1 MAQFKDL
8 IVSGSSRFI
17 GKTYGSTFVGYLDGN
32 SEKATIA
39 YKDKNGKD
47 ITEYISNLSINNN
60 IITYT
65 DGGGNKKTL
74 TVHDTTYSQATNSN
88 LGLVKLYGASGTNTD
103 GTMTQKAIS
112 SALDNKVDKNTPV
125 DSAISDSDNQQINT
139 TYIKDASVSGKKVT
153 FTKGDGSTFSIET
166 QDNNTTYGTG
176 TTAVAGLTKLY
187 TTTGSN
193 TDGTMTQGAIKSQ
206 LDGKLNSTA
215 TAVAANKDN
224 KDQVIDSTYIKNASV
239 NGTLVTF
246 TRGDG
251 STFTITTKDTNDNT
265 TYATG
270 TSTTAGLTKLYNSVG
285 SNTDGTINQ
294 NALKNIFDTKLNST
308 ATAVAANKDNKDQ
321 VIDSTYIKSASVSG
335 KVVTFTKGDGSTFN
349 ITTQDNNTTYGTGT
363 TAVAGLTKLYT
374 STGSNTD
381 GTMTRKAISDAISSA
396 YNDLNTKIG
405 NINSFEVV
413 VCTSASDLPT
423 TGASHTIYFVPE
435 ESSGSNRYVEYLWIE
450 SDSMYEEIGFTDVD
464 LSGYYTS
471 TQTDTAI
478 TNATDNNIVNATVSG
493 RVVTFTKK
501 NGSTFSITT
510 QDTDNN
516 TTYATG
522 TSTSSGLTKLYTSTG
537 SNTDGTIRQKELTDL
552 LNAGIVNA
560 SVSGRTVTF
569 TKKDGSTFSISTQD
583 SNTTYATGTTAVA
596 GLTKLYTGTGSN
608 TDGTMTQSAITSAI
622 SNGAVASATKDSGG
636 NTINTTYIKNAEVSG
651 KVVTFTKGDGSTFS
665 ITTQDNNTTYGTGTT
680 AATGLAKLYSTTGTN
695 TDGTIR
701 QSELSTL
708 INSKLNADATAV
720 AATKATNDSAN
731 QQINTTYIK
740 NATVAGKVVTF
751 TKGDG
756 STFSITTQDTDNN
769 TTYAVGTTAVA
780 GLTKLYTGTGSN
792 TDGTMTQAA
801 IKSQLDGK
809 LSTSGT
815 AAAATKDSGGNTINT
830 TYIKNAS
837 VSGKTVTFTKGDNS
851 TFTISTQDSNTTYA
865 TGTTAATGLTKLYAA
880 TGTNT
885 DGTIRQK
892 ELSTLINSK
901 LDSTATAA
909 AANKDNKDQVIDS
922 TYIKS
927 AEVSGKVVTFTKGDG
942 STFTITTQDTDNN
955 TTYATGTSTSAGL
968 TKLYTGTG
976 SNTDGTMTQSA
987 IKSALDGKL
996 NSSATAAAA
1005 TKATK
1010 DSANQ
1015 QITTT
1020 YIKNAEVSGK
1030 VVTFT
1035 KGDGSTFSIETQDT
1049 DNNTTYATGTST
1061 SSGLT
1066 KLYTG
1071 TGSNTDGTMTQSA
1084 ITNAIANGAVASAT
1098 KDSGGNTINSTYIKN
1113 ASVNG
1118 RTVTFT
1124 KGDGATFSITTQDSN
1139 TTYGTGTTAA
1149 TGLTKLYD
1157 GTGANTDGTIRQKE
1171 LTDILNAGIV
1181 NASVSGRTVTFTKND
1196 GSTFSITTQDNNTTY
1211 GTGSS
1216 TSAGLTKLYTSTGT
1230 ATDGTMTQNAIKS
1243 ALDGKL
1249 NTGGTAT
1256 AAAKDSG
1263 GNTINTTYIKNATV
1277 SGKVVTF
1284 TKGDGATF
1292 SITTQDT
1299 DNNTTYAT
1307 GTSGTAGLTKLYTN
1321 TGTATDGTMT
1331 QAAIKSALDGKL
1343 DSGAT
1348 AAAATKATNDS
1359 ANQQINT
1366 TYIKNAS
1373 ASGRTVT
1380 FTKGDGATFSI
1391 TTQDSNT
1398 TYGTGTSTSSGLTKL
1413 YAGTG
1418 ANTDG
1423 TMTQSA
1429 IKSALD
1435 GKLNADATA
1444 TAATKDG
1451 GGNVINTTYIKAA
1464 SVSGKVV
1471 TFTKGDGSTF
1481 TITTQDTDNNTTYA
1495 TGTST
1500 SAGLTKLYTST
1511 GTATDGT
1518 MTQSAIKSALDGK
1531 LNSSATAAAATK
1543 ATNDSANQQINT
1555 TYIKNATVAGK
1566 VVTFTKGDGSTFSIT
1581 TQDTDHNT
1589 TYATGTT
1596 AATGLTKLYAA
1607 TGANTDG
1614 TIRQKELTDI
1624 LNANIT
1630 NASASG
1636 RTVTFTKADGSTFSI
1651 TTQDNNTTYGTG
1663 TTAAAGLTKL
1673 YTTTGTNTDGT
1684 MTQNAIKSALDGKL
1698 GTGGTAAAATKD
1710 SGGNTINT
1718 TYIKNATVAGKVVTF
1733 TKGDG
1738 STFSITTQDTDHN
1751 TTYATG
1757 TTAATGLTKLY
1768 AATGAN
1774 TDGTIR
1780 QKELTDILNA
1790 NIVNASVS
1798 GKVVTF
1804 TKGDGSTFTIT
1815 TQDTDNN
1822 TTYATGTSTSAGLT
1836 KLYTGTGTNTDGT
1849 MTQKAIK
1856 SALDGKLGTGG
1867 TAAAATK
1874 ATNDSAN
1881 QQINTTYIKNASASG
1896 KTVTFTKGDGSTF
1909 SITTQDTNT
1918 TYGTGTTAATGLT
1931 KLYAATGSNT
1941 DGTIRQKELSDILN
1955 ANITNASVS
1964 GRTVTFTKADGST
1977 FSITTQ
1983 DNNTTYGTGTT
1994 AATGLTKLYTTT
2006 GTATDGTMTQN
2017 AIKSALDGKLNSSAT
2032 ATAATKDSGGN
2043 TINTTYIKTA
2053 SASGRTVTF
2062 TKGNG
2067 STFSIT
2073 TQDSNTTY
2081 GTGTT
2086 AAAGLTKLY
2095 DATGTATDGTM
2106 TQSAITSAITNGA
2119 VASATKDSAD
2129 QQITTTYIKNATV
2142 SGKVV
2147 TFTKGDGSTFSIT
2160 TQDTNTNTTYSTG
2173 TTATAGLTKLYT
2185 ATGTNTDGTMTQS
2198 AIKSAL
2204 DGKLNSSA
2212 TAAAATKATKDSANQ
2227 QITTTYIKNATVS
2240 GKVVTFTKGDGST
2253 FSITTQDT
2261 DTNTTYSTGT
2271 STSAGLTKLY
2281 TGTGSNTDGTMT
2293 QSAIKSALDGKLGTG
2308 GTAAAATKDSGGN
2321 TINTTYIK
2329 NASVSGK
2336 VVTFTKGDGSTFT
2349 ITTQDTDNNT
2359 TYATGT
2365 TAATGLTKLYA
2376 TTGTATDGTIRQKE
2390 LSTLINGKLNS
2401 TATAA
2406 AATKDSGGN
2415 TINTTYIKNASVSGK
2430 VITFTKGDG
2439 STFSI
2444 TTQDTNTT
2452 YGTGTTAT
2460 AGLTK
2465 LYTTTGTATD
2475 GTMTQKAIK
2484 SQLDS
2489 KLSTSGTAAS
2499 AKVLNNSTS
2508 SNSLGTNVLID
2519 FGDEG

>member
-1624 LNANIT
+1624 LNANI
-1630 NASASG
+1630 
-1636 RTVTFTKADGSTFSI
+1636 
-1651 TTQDNNTTYGTG
+1651 
-1663 TTAAAGLTKL
+1663 
-1673 YTTTGTNTDGT
+1673 
-1684 MTQNAIKSALDGKL
+1684 
-1698 GTGGTAAAATKD
+1698 
-1710 SGGNTINT
+1710 
-1718 TYIKNATVAGKVVTF
+1718 
-1733 TKGDG
+1733 
-1738 STFSITTQDTDHN
+1738 
-1751 TTYATG
+1751 
-1757 TTAATGLTKLY
+1757 
-1768 AATGAN
+1768 
-1774 TDGTIR
+1774 
-1780 QKELTDILNA
+1780 
-1790 NIVNASVS
+1790 VNASVS